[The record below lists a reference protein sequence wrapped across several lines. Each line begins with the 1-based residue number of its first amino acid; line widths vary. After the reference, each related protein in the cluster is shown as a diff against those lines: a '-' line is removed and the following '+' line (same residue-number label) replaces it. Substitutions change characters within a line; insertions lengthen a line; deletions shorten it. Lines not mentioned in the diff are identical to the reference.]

1 MLSCV
6 QLSFAT
12 AAYAL
17 FAFGIAVEDAVAVAW
32 ACIAAFGWFRCYMCV
47 LLQHVPLPLH
57 VSLHLFV
64 LLLHELLQL
73 LVWLLHHIVL

>member
-1 MLSCV
+1 MCHAIPTACYMCSCHLLLSHVLLPLCMLSCV

-47 LLQHVPLPLH
+47 LL
-57 VSLHLFV
+57 
-64 LLLHELLQL
+64 
-73 LVWLLHHIVL
+73 